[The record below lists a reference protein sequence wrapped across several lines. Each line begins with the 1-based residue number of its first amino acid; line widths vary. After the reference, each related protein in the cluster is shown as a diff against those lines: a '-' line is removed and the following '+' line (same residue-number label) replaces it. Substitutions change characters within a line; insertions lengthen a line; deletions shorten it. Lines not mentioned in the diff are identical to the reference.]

1 MTAMHTGTSLR
12 ARGGRYGVRCA
23 AACLCVLLLGVAKA
37 SAATL
42 GLGSANGTPGGA
54 TVVLPVTLTP
64 DTAETVVAFQLDLGF
79 DAAFLTLANIALGP
93 ASTAASK
100 TLSVNTLGPGAVRVL
115 VAGINQTAIAG
126 GDVLDISVQVNSGA
140 TGITDIS
147 LSGVVLADPTGHSV
161 PVTTA
166 NGTITAEVVVQRPH
180 SADSNRDFKI
190 SLSELLRVVQ
200 FYNIKAMHCDGVSED
215 GFAPGPGDQTCTPY
229 DGDYNP
235 RDWKV
240 ALSELI
246 RIIQFYNAA
255 GYSQNAAGEDGFVPI
270 F

>member
-1 MTAMHTGTSLR
+1 MMARHTGTSSR
-12 ARGGRYGVRCA
+12 ARGGRHGVRCA
-23 AACLCVLLLGVAKA
+23 AACLCALLLGVAKA
-37 SAATL
+37 GAATL

-54 TVVLPVTLTP
+54 AVVLPLTLAP
-64 DTAETVVAFQLDLGF
+64 DTGETVVAFQLDLGF
-79 DAAFLTLANIALGP
+79 DATFLTLANVTLGP

-115 VAGINQTAIAG
+115 VAGINQNAIAA
-126 GDVLDISVQVNSGA
+126 GDVLDVSVQVKAGA
-140 TGITDIS
+140 TGTSNIA
-147 LSGVVLADPTGHSV
+147 LGNVVLADPNGHSV

-166 NGTITAEVVVQRPH
+166 NGTITADVVVQRPH
-180 SADSNRDFKI
+180 SADSNKDFKI

-200 FYNIKAMHCDGVSED
+200 FYNIKAMHCDGASED

-255 GYSQNAAGEDGFVPI
+255 GYVQNAAGEDGFVPI